1 MSGIYIHIPFCHS
14 KCYYCDFFSTP
25 NASYLAQYVD
35 ALHREYEVRKSEI
48 QLPPNT
54 IYIGG
59 GTPSILPIEHLQR
72 IIDFLPLEAV
82 EEFTIEVN
90 PEDITE
96 ELAKYIVESPIN
108 RVSMGIQTFN
118 DSVLKAIGRRHSES
132 DVFVAVERLRD
143 AGVSNLSLDLIFGLP
158 DQTLSEWES
167 NLDKVLSLNPEHLST
182 YSLMY
187 EPGTKLWAMRESG
200 KIKEVTDDLAEQ
212 MYLLLCEKL
221 GQSGYEHYE
230 ISNFGKSGYYS
241 RHNSAYWNLTPYLGL
256 GVSAHSFDGSVR
268 RFNPSNIKKYIDSS
282 LPIYIAEDAT
292 LSERI
297 NEYLLIRLRT
307 AEGVN
312 LNQYKQLF
320 GLKEF
325 DRLLSRA
332 KYHINLGNLKYSPD
346 YLSIPYQHWLIS
358 DSILVDLFV
367 DSN

>member
-90 PEDITE
+90 PEDVTE
-96 ELAKYIVESPIN
+96 EFAQYIVESPIN

-118 DSVLKAIGRRHSES
+118 DSELKSIGRRHSEL
-132 DVFVAVERLRD
+132 DVFVAIERLRV

-187 EPGTKLWAMRESG
+187 EPGTRLWAMRESG
-200 KIKEVTDDLAEQ
+200 KIKEVSDDIAEQ
-212 MYLLLCEKL
+212 MYALLCDKL
-221 GQSGYEHYE
+221 CQSGYEHYE
-230 ISNFGKSGYYS
+230 ISNFCKPGYYS
-241 RHNSAYWNLTPYLGL
+241 RHNSAYWNLTPYLGI
-256 GVSAHSFDGSVR
+256 GVSAHSYDGNIR

-282 LPIYIAEDAT
+282 LPICIAEET
-292 LSERI
+292 SITERI

-307 AEGVN
+307 AKGIN
-312 LNQYKQLF
+312 LEQYKQIF
-320 GLKEF
+320 GSDEY

-332 KYHINLGNLKYSPD
+332 QYHIHLGNLKHCSD
-346 YLSIPYQHWLIS
+346 ILTIPYQHWLIS